1 MPWHGRRVPLTL
13 LGGYL
18 GSGKTTLINELLARS
33 DRPIAILV
41 NDVGAIN
48 VDAALIRRRN
58 RDTIEFTEG
67 CVCCSLSD
75 GLGRAFDQL
84 RQRDTP
90 PDHVIL
96 ELSGL
101 ANPDRVRPWGNSA
114 GFRLDGVVILVDCE
128 QFLELDAHPVIGTVL
143 RTQITSADLLVLTKT
158 DLVASVVRQSVVDQI
173 SALAPSTPIIDS
185 STALVSAGIL
195 ELGASPPAQIQDTP
209 PPTLFDQHHIQAMP
223 LPSPISQ
230 SDLQTLIDD
239 LPAHTLRA
247 KGIAQAPDG
256 TRLLIQVVGR
266 RRVITALSSAEFAEP
281 DSLPESTQMVVIS
294 PSVQQ
299 SPDLTGLMN

>member
-1 MPWHGRRVPLTL
+1 MPWDGRRVPLTL

-84 RQRDTP
+84 RLRDIP
-90 PDHVIL
+90 PEHVIL

-101 ANPDRVRPWGNSA
+101 ANPDRVRPWGKSA

-128 QFLELDAHPVIGTVL
+128 QFFELNTNPVVGTVL

-158 DLVASVVRQSVVDQI
+158 DLVAPKVRQTVFDQLTV
-173 SALAPSTPIIDS
+173 LAPATPIIDS
-185 STALVSAGIL
+185 STALASAGIL
-195 ELGASPPAQIQDTP
+195 ELGANSPDQIQDIP
-209 PPTLFDQHHIQAMP
+209 PPTLFDQHRVQTLP

-230 SDLQTLIDD
+230 SDLQILLDE
-239 LPAHTLRA
+239 LPADTLRA

-266 RRVITALSSAEFAEP
+266 RRVITALSSAELAGP
-281 DSLPESTQMVVIS
+281 GGLPAPTQLVVIS
-294 PSVQQ
+294 PSDEQT
-299 SPDLTGLMN
+299 PDLTGLMN

>member
-18 GSGKTTLINELLARS
+18 GSVKTTLINELLARS

-84 RQRDTP
+84 RQRDIP

-209 PPTLFDQHHIQAMP
+209 PPTLFDQHHIQTMP
-223 LPSPISQ
+223 LPSPISYT
-230 SDLQTLIDD
+230 DLQDLIDE
-239 LPAHTLRA
+239 LPSHTLRA